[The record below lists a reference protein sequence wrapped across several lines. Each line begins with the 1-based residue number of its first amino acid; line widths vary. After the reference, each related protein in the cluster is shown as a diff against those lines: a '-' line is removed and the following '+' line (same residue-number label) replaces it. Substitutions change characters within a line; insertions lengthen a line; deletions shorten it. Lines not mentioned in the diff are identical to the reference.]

1 MEPGPPE
8 RHESDTT
15 AVPTSADGPDVADNP
30 GAWHSRERE
39 TTAPVDGGV
48 PSTPAGGESVAPK
61 PRTRRGWMSDS
72 PLDGGSGW
80 PTSAYAIIRRPE
92 GYLSAN
98 GSSPATTKPAS
109 TKPATT
115 KPATTQNGAEPPVD
129 EHPKIG
135 LPRQASR
142 HLGRAGNRGGHET
155 TEGATRAEP
164 TDGAVARTPRGLA
177 IAGAL
182 VVLVALALVVFFA
195 VRANRTDTQQPVSSA
210 PTRTANLD
218 TVAEPESSSAVS
230 FAPEATTTAMTTTTA
245 TSVAGDVLRAGSV
258 RLSIGPDRADESFDF
273 DSGIKGASAG
283 EQQPDLHALTQGL
296 WAAHGAHV
304 ALWTQPGSP
313 TAAGCR
319 ALPSADWTSVIT
331 VEPGLNGPT
340 VCVQTSEG
348 RVASFVARPID
359 IGPDGGVQTV
369 YLDFTVWKK
378 AGD

>member
-1 MEPGPPE
+1 MEPGATE
-8 RHESDTT
+8 RHESDTA
-15 AVPTSADGPDVADNP
+15 AVPASADGPVVADNP
-30 GAWHSRERE
+30 GARHTRERE
-39 TTAPVDGGV
+39 TTAADGDNL
-48 PSTPAGGESVAPK
+48 PSNPPGGDSVAPK

-98 GSSPATTKPAS
+98 GSSPAS
-109 TKPATT
+109 TK
-115 KPATTQNGAEPPVD
+115 KVAEPAVD
-129 EHPKIG
+129 EPPKIE
-135 LPRQASR
+135 LPRQTSR
-142 HLGRAGNRGGHET
+142 RLGRGENHGDRET
-155 TEGATRAEP
+155 AEKATLAEP

-195 VRANRTDTQQPVSSA
+195 VRANGTDTQPPVSGA
-210 PTRTANLD
+210 PTRTANVD
-218 TVAEPESSSAVS
+218 TVVEPESSSAVS
-230 FAPEATTTAMTTTTA
+230 FAPEATTTATTSATTSVTT

-273 DSGIKGASAG
+273 DSGIKGAFAAD
-283 EQQPDLHALTQGL
+283 QQPDLHALTQGL

-304 ALWTQPGSP
+304 AVWTQPGSP

-331 VEPGLNGPT
+331 IEPGLTGPT

-348 RVASFVARPID
+348 RVASFVARPVD
-359 IGPDGGVQTV
+359 IGPDGGVQTF